1 MLQQIAYI
9 FWSDNA
15 ISPALHCSS
24 GGRDGVCSPA
34 TAMSQPAS
42 STSLTGRL
50 CLQDAC
56 PSTVSHWTAASRW
69 SEPFSTVPT
78 HMSLPYTSLS
88 GSSISLPPHSKW
100 QVQYLSI
107 STHPSLP
114 PIPSLSIHSE
124 DMLSWV
130 DALSS
135 HLKLKAEASPYP
147 PSSHSGPHIQV

>member
-1 MLQQIAYI
+1 MHAVLQHIAYSGTCI
-9 FWSDNA
+9 CNDRV
-15 ISPALHCSS
+15 LHCSS

-34 TAMSQPAS
+34 MAMSQPAS

-50 CLQDAC
+50 CSQDAC

-88 GSSISLPPHSKW
+88 GSSIFLPPHSKW
-100 QVQYLSI
+100 QVQPLSI
-107 STHPSLP
+107 ATHPVFLP
-114 PIPSLSIHSE
+114 IHSE

-130 DALSS
+130 DALCSR
-135 HLKLKAEASPYP
+135 LKLIAEAGPYP
-147 PSSHSGPHIQV
+147 PPRSEPHVQV